1 TVTTGAASSLTTSS
15 ANLSGTVSSITSGW
29 TVRERGFE
37 WGESQSSLTNTLQSY
52 SSTASWTETLD
63 GLGEGRTY
71 YYRAY
76 VILQNGSEI
85 GDEIYGSVRSFTTA
99 SATTAFRPWAE
110 LPVMNIKESG
120 SYKVNSADPS
130 QYYATH
136 WCEGGEKAPSGHAA
150 RNYTVCFSSEHH
162 VPLWVA
168 APRHS
173 MYEGSADRSSYSK
186 DPNIPASVQYSST
199 DTGGGCNKGHMLG
212 SAERT
217 SSSKT
222 NKQVFYYSNI
232 APQLSAGF
240 NTGGGGWNTL
250 EDWVDKQV
258 CSDTLYVVIGCY
270 FEKFTDGYK
279 NTVSPKTISFGGRD
293 DVSMPTMFYYVLLR
307 TKSGKSGK
315 ALSECS
321 ASEMKCA
328 AFVRCHTNDLKG
340 QDVTATEM
348 MSVSELE
355 KITGVTYFAN
365 LPQAPKSSATASDWG
380 L

>member
-1 TVTTGAASSLTTSS
+1 M
-15 ANLSGTVSSITSGW
+15 
-29 TVRERGFE
+29 RERGFE

-52 SSTASWTETLD
+52 STTASWNETLS

-85 GDEIYGSVRSFTTA
+85 GSPIYGSVRSFTTA

-120 SYKVNSADPS
+120 GYKVNASDAT
-130 QYYATH
+130 QYYSTH
-136 WCEGGEKAPSGHAA
+136 WCEGGEKAPSGKTA
-150 RNYTVCFSSEHH
+150 RNYTVCFSSTHH

-168 APRHS
+168 APRHK
-173 MYEGSADRSSYSK
+173 MYSGPADRTDAYRK
-186 DPNIPASVQYSST
+186 DPNIPASAQYSSK

-217 SSSKT
+217 SSTAT
-222 NKQVFYYSNI
+222 NRQVFYYSNI
-232 APQLSAGF
+232 APQLSEGF

-250 EDWVDKQV
+250 EDWVDGQV
-258 CSDTLYVVIGCY
+258 CSDTLYVVIGTY
-270 FEKFTDGYK
+270 FDKYTDGYGK
-279 NTVSPKTISFGGRD
+279 TASPRKISFGGRD

-307 TKSGKSGK
+307 TKKGNSGK
-315 ALSECS
+315 ALKDCS

-328 AFVRCHTNDLKG
+328 AFVRTHTNDLKG
-340 QDVTATEM
+340 QDVTAKEM
-348 MSVSELE
+348 MSVADLE

-365 LPQAPKSSATASDWG
+365 LPQAPKSTATASDWG